1 MSGFSPE
8 KLADE
13 NVQRICDQAKA
24 EVEKTTSKTYEEFT
38 AVKYKEQSGA
48 GQTFIIK
55 VRVDNWIHLSV
66 YKNPSGKIM
75 LNGVQQDKNKPD
87 SIEPF

>member
-1 MSGFSPE
+1 LTMSGFSPE
-8 KLADE
+8 KL
-13 NVQRICDQAKA
+13 AKA

-55 VRVDNWIHLSV
+55 VIDRPTMISNDIPHQ
-66 YKNPSGKIM
+66 M
-75 LNGVQQDKNKPD
+75 
-87 SIEPF
+87 